1 MAGGIFEGNHLFAL
15 CTAFT
20 SIGGYA
26 PQPIWWYQLSQYF
39 VVQVFALTVLI
50 YQGGGA
56 LNWGYSLS
64 IALLFTILLNLS
76 KYITFNKTT
85 EKSIIKPINIKNDD
99 GDIVVSEEPQS
110 EEEYYNY

>member
-1 MAGGIFEGNHLFAL
+1 MPGIFEGDHLFAL

-39 VVQVFALTVLI
+39 VVKLFALTVLI

-64 IALLFTILLNLS
+64 IAILFTILINLS
-76 KYITFNKTT
+76 KYVTFGQKTD
-85 EKSIIKPINIKNDD
+85 KSIIKPLKVKDLEGNIDTEEPE
-99 GDIVVSEEPQS
+99 SEET
-110 EEEYYNY
+110 YYNY

>member
-1 MAGGIFEGNHLFAL
+1 MSFFEGNHLFAL

-39 VVQVFALTVLI
+39 VVQIFALTVLI
-50 YQGGGA
+50 YQGGGG

-76 KYITFNKTT
+76 KYVTFNQKT
-85 EKSIIKPINIKNDD
+85 EKSIVKPIIVKDD
-99 GDIVVSEEPQS
+99 EGNQISSEDPEA
-110 EEEYYNY
+110 